1 MIICTP
7 PLITDIFFI
16 FQTLLGVSSGQ
27 LLDNVIT
34 QSAAIKLVL
43 FAWSYSTFVGLMLA
57 LHGIDSTWL
66 KIQQH
71 PCQMFGKAF
80 SRTSRTLFSGSIIMM
95 AILVILTQ
103 TALFIKMHHRLNIR
117 VAPEGVAGRNG
128 NRADSGINML
138 YKRAM
143 GNSALI
149 AISFMVG
156 WVPICIVMLLYDW
169 GHLDQD
175 TLVNVGFLLIPLCMM
190 QGLANAVIFR
200 ARNISIFLERIFNRC
215 SCR

>member
-1 MIICTP
+1 M
-7 PLITDIFFI
+7 
-16 FQTLLGVSSGQ
+16 SSGQ

-34 QSAAIKLVL
+34 QSVAIKLVL

-57 LHGIDSTWL
+57 LHGIDSTWF

-71 PCQMFGKAF
+71 PCQILGKAF
-80 SRTSRTLFSGSIIMM
+80 SRSSRTLFSGSIIMI

-103 TALFIKMHHRLNIR
+103 IALFIKMHHRLNIR
-117 VAPEGVAGRNG
+117 VAPEGVQVAGRNG
-128 NRADSGINML
+128 NRADSGTNML

-143 GNSALI
+143 KNSALI
-149 AISFMVG
+149 AISFTVG
-156 WVPICIVMLLYDW
+156 WVPFCIVMLLYDW

-175 TLVNVGFLLIPLCMM
+175 TLINVGFLVIPLCMM

-200 ARNISIFLERIFNRC
+200 ARNIRMFLERIFNRC